1 MVDNKSPFC
10 YNNGIVNDKE
20 KQMSKSIFQIFPGIK
35 IMDSEPVE
43 VCNPFSGEA
52 CILTPEEVAVYD
64 YLKGCELM
72 GDYNGVRKGI
82 NWFIDNNAEAYM
94 TLLD

>member
-1 MVDNKSPFC
+1 
-10 YNNGIVNDKE
+10 
-20 KQMSKSIFQIFPGIK
+20 MSTLAKTFPGIQ
-35 IMDSEPVE
+35 IYDLEPVLVE
-43 VCNPFSGEA
+43 NPFTGES

-72 GDYNGVRKGI
+72 GDYEGLRKGI
-82 NWFIDNNAEAYM
+82 DWFIDNNAEAYM

>member
-1 MVDNKSPFC
+1 M
-10 YNNGIVNDKE
+10 
-20 KQMSKSIFQIFPGIK
+20 
-35 IMDSEPVE
+35 
-43 VCNPFSGEA
+43 
-52 CILTPEEVAVYD
+52 LTPEEVAVYD